1 MVQISKTW
9 KLVEAGYLDTLFN
22 VINHIAAPVQHAVRT
37 NTVVEIVQIGEG
49 AYVCV
54 CVGSCVC
61 GWVCTMECTAVRV
74 RVRINVCAYAEGL
87 GLGHAYV
94 FVIEH
99 VYVAVYGV
107 GKRTQ

>member
-49 AYVCV
+49 AYMYV

-61 GWVCTMECTAVRV
+61 GWVCVWV
-74 RVRINVCAYAEGL
+74 GVYNG
-87 GLGHAYV
+87 
-94 FVIEH
+94 
-99 VYVAVYGV
+99 VYVYV
-107 GKRTQ
+107 